1 MTRILSQYDFTKN
14 GRHGQNDGLVFYL
27 LASGVSVNSTSIV
40 IEREGDSNIQ
50 TDPFPTLEDLELLID
65 NHDSRYDF
73 TKNGRVNQNDGLVFY
88 LLASGV
94 SVNSTSIVIEREGDS
109 TIQTDPFPTL
119 EALELLL
126 SN

>member
-1 MTRILSQYDFTKN
+1 MILDMISLQ
-14 GRHGQNDGLVFYL
+14 
-27 LASGVSVNSTSIV
+27 
-40 IEREGDSNIQ
+40 
-50 TDPFPTLEDLELLID
+50 
-65 NHDSRYDF
+65 
-73 TKNGRVNQNDGLVFY
+73 NGRVNQNDGLVFY

-109 TIQTDPFPTL
+109 SIQTDPFPTL